1 MAFYSESEKEKKSY
15 FPFETCETPQLE
27 DGCIAQPY
35 STAVNLLNTLII
47 LFFLF
52 QTKNT
57 YTFFFL
63 FSILLFEISH
73 TISHMFHIDS
83 SIQTTMVHSLAYV
96 INATLLYALYR
107 HSGIAPSLFLS
118 FILVIFIGI
127 DIYAFCFLSAAFYV
141 LTQFVIFL
149 SILFFYFTTLPTSS
163 KNSVKWL
170 VFLGILIVCLVYNE
184 IRNCDEMAKLYP
196 DAPFHILVEIP
207 GLFFFYILCRSM
219 YLL

>member
-1 MAFYSESEKEKKSY
+1 MTFESEKKQNSY
-15 FPFETCETPQLE
+15 FPFKTCETP
-27 DGCIAQPY
+27 DTDSWIAQPY
-35 STAVNLLNTLII
+35 STVINLLNILII

-73 TISHMFHIDS
+73 TASHVFHIDG
-83 SIQTTMVHSLAYV
+83 SIQTTMVHSLTYV

-107 HSGIAPSLFLS
+107 YSGIAPSLFLS
-118 FILVIFIGI
+118 FILVSLIII
-127 DIYAFCFLSAAFYV
+127 DIYAFSFLSATFYI

-149 SILFFYFTTLPTSS
+149 SILFFYFTTLPTQTKS
-163 KNSVKWL
+163 SVKWL
-170 VFLGILIVCLVYNE
+170 VFLGVLIVCLVYNE

-207 GLFFFYILCRSM
+207 GLFFFYLVCRSM